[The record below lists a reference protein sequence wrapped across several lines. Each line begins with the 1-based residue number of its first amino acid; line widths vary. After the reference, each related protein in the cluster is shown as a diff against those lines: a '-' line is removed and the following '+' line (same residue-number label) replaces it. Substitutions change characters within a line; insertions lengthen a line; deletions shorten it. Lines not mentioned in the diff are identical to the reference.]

1 MKINNRTHPG
11 LNKILSDNS
20 NLKIYAYSQTIVET
34 VLKPNVSNRL
44 NVLISEFHRKA
55 NNDLEFSVLEM
66 DHILMGIHVFP
77 NIIIGYRGNDEIGVF
92 DVNGKPL
99 SHLALDPKMQ
109 DYYVFFLTVFCFFKK
124 YAEIETKLLPPK
136 TESNDGF
143 KCVYSNHSKYPI
155 TFINSTWFTN
165 LVKSDAFK
173 VSGHFRLQPCH
184 DENGMPTKKLIWI
197 SDYIKSG
204 YTAPARKLNHE

>member
-11 LNKILSDNS
+11 LNKIIES
-20 NLKIYAYSQTIVET
+20 NNDLKIYCYANSFMENMFEADDKIEEIIEVIGEYNLKNEIDTSGIYIFKNVIIVCDG
-34 VLKPNVSNRL
+34 
-44 NVLISEFHRKA
+44 
-55 NNDLEFSVLEM
+55 NNDLGFDKNGNRLTIEYLRQNKDRIDFM
-66 DHILMGIHVFP
+66 YYDIVF
-77 NIIIGYRGNDEIGVF
+77 
-92 DVNGKPL
+92 
-99 SHLALDPKMQ
+99 HLC
-109 DYYVFFLTVFCFFKK
+109 VFKK

-184 DENGMPTKKLIWI
+184 DLNGMPTKKLIWI